1 MEIKV
6 DIAAR
11 SVRDIA
17 GHIRK
22 RLEDA
27 GLEMVYA
34 TGGVKVILDR
44 WERRGPVYRVEKAG

>member
-11 SVRDIA
+11 TVRDIA

-22 RLEDA
+22 RLEDN
-27 GLEMVYA
+27 GLLHVWAM
-34 TGGVKVILDR
+34 GGLRIVLDR
-44 WERRGPVYRVEKAG
+44 WERRGPVYRTEKAG

>member
-11 SVRDIA
+11 SVRDIGA
-17 GHIRK
+17 HVRK
-22 RLEDA
+22 RLEDN
-27 GLEMVYA
+27 GLGMVYA
-34 TGGVKVILDR
+34 MGGVKVILDR